1 MCNFCYSGFSKWVGP
16 GGSMDLGRFGG
27 GGDRAGRRGEEDL
40 PSEIDERG

>member
-1 MCNFCYSGFSKWVGP
+1 MGESGWIY
-16 GGSMDLGRFGG
+16 GSGQIWR